1 MHDSLRMSR
10 IEGIGDLHS
19 EIQDFPDIEW
29 LASNQVLQRL
39 SLQQLHGDEVLA
51 VRFVNFMDRA
61 DVGMIERGRSKCFA
75 LKSLPRSGIVLHIRG
90 KKFQRDM
97 PMQLKVLGFV
107 HHTHTAATELLQD
120 SIVRDGLADH
130 LTSVAVRRRSSSKK
144 FSRKITWF

>member
-1 MHDSLRMSR
+1 ML
-10 IEGIGDLHS
+10 E
-19 EIQDFPDIEW
+19 
-29 LASNQVLQRL
+29 RL
-39 SLQQLHGDEVLA
+39 SLQQPHGDEVLA
-51 VRFVNFMDRA
+51 VCFVDLMNRA

-97 PMQLKVLGFV
+97 PMQLKVFGFI
-107 HHTHTAATELLQD
+107 HHTDPATTELLQD
-120 SIVRDGLADH
+120 AIVRDGFPDH